1 MRVGIELVNSS
12 GCSLDSKVI
21 TVPESEE
28 VELVIADAIRDC
40 LHDWMLSPGDTI
52 RITEV

>member
-12 GCSLDSKVI
+12 GCSLDSKV
-21 TVPESEE
+21 VNLPESEE
-28 VELVIADAIRDC
+28 PEIAIADAIRDC
-40 LHDWMLSPGDTI
+40 LDEWMLSPGDTI